1 MKKLISKKA
10 SPIPPSPHK
19 AEKRQWRHNLPTWRH
34 RHFLDIAMF
43 LLSNLVIGPSFVSI
57 SWCVL
62 EFWQFS
68 LIKDWQEIGNTP
80 VCVLPNIW
88 RLGRVWDTRF
98 ICNKMLLNAAKCQ
111 GYSWSVFELLRKNQE
126 GEGGGTPSTRL
137 GLRRNPCINSIP
149 IPWKLLLAWKMF
161 FLTEVQ
167 VLCDELCIYYMYRD
181 YAHSVNS

>member
-126 GEGGGTPSTRL
+126 GEGGGYSFHQIRVKKKP
-137 GLRRNPCINSIP
+137 
-149 IPWKLLLAWKMF
+149 
-161 FLTEVQ
+161 
-167 VLCDELCIYYMYRD
+167 MY
-181 YAHSVNS
+181 